1 MNFMILNIKNIL
13 NPICILVCISV
24 IFAQN
29 NSFSQEDLNGVWQG
43 INIPAGKKIEQGTII
58 FLNLSIEGDQVE
70 GQSREEYYNT
80 KFFAIKKLKGTVKN
94 KIVSVNQYVIEK
106 KVTKSALTWCLLKM
120 ELQYNDSTGYL
131 EGKYTSS
138 DCRRSSG
145 RIIFYR
151 SNAKF
156 SDNEEFML
164 SQHWINIFKKDLTLG
179 YNAPQIREIER
190 ANFQF
195 KPIYFDYDKD
205 SLKPEFEQ
213 FLIDMIR
220 IVNGHTDL
228 RILVTGHT
236 DSDGTNEYNDD
247 LSLRRAKTITE
258 FFTSHGLD
266 KERIQIEF
274 KGENDP
280 IDTNQTPEGKQKNRR
295 VDFSFI

>member
-1 MNFMILNIKNIL
+1 MILNIQLIKKTIFTCLFIL
-13 NPICILVCISV
+13 GLIHPFKGV
-24 IFAQN
+24 
-29 NSFSQEDLNGVWQG
+29 SQTKLNGVWQG

-58 FLNLSIEGDQVE
+58 FLNLAITNNQVE

-80 KFFAIKKLKGTVKN
+80 KYFAIKKLKGTIKE
-94 KIVSVNQYVIEK
+94 KSMQITQYVIEK

-131 EGKYTSS
+131 EGTYTSS

-145 RIIFYR
+145 RVIFYR
-151 SNAKF
+151 SNANF

-164 SQHWINIFKKDLTLG
+164 SQNWINIFKKDLTLG
-179 YNAPQIREIER
+179 YNAPEIRALER
-190 ANFQF
+190 ANFKF

-205 SLKPEFEQ
+205 SLKPEYEQ
-213 FLIDMIR
+213 FLIDMVR

-236 DSDGTNEYNDD
+236 DSDGSNEYNDD
-247 LSLRRAKTITE
+247 LSLRRAKTITD
-258 FFTSHGLD
+258 FFIRNGLD

-274 KGENDP
+274 KGENAP
-280 IDTNQTPEGKQKNRR
+280 VDTNNTPEGKQKNRR